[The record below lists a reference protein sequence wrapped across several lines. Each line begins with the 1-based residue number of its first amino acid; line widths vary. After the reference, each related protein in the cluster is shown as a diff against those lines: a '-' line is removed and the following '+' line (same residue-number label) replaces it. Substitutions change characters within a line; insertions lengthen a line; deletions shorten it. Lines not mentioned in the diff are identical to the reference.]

1 MEWNHQLNSI
11 SSAFDI
17 NKDGDIEFE
26 ELLHTI
32 ENNRKHSKHY
42 IESAKKHQS
51 TTSHVV
57 KSKKQM
63 QDEWRQARLEAS
75 NKAQS
80 PEMAEKEIKE
90 KDREHRRKIAEDQR
104 YRSDHIAFTNDPLK
118 GARIY
123 DAALVRKFGH
133 VNSMNELSTCR
144 FVASISVESWSSANH
159 HI

>member
-1 MEWNHQLNSI
+1 MHI
-11 SSAFDI
+11 HDI
-17 NKDGDIEFE
+17 NKDGNIEFE

-57 KSKKQM
+57 KSKKQSRM
-63 QDEWRQARLEAS
+63 SGARQRLEAS

-90 KDREHRRKIAEDQR
+90 KDRERRRKIAEDQR
-104 YRSDHIAFTNDPLK
+104 YRSQTDHIAFTNDPLK

-133 VNSMNELSTCR
+133 VNSIPYMNFPETCPDLWPP
-144 FVASISVESWSSANH
+144 VSA
-159 HI
+159 

>member
-1 MEWNHQLNSI
+1 MDAVPLLQHRHSEGQ
-11 SSAFDI
+11 
-17 NKDGDIEFE
+17 NKDGNIEFE

-75 NKAQS
+75 NKTQS

-90 KDREHRRKIAEDQR
+90 KDRERRRKITEDNDI
-104 YRSDHIAFTNDPLK
+104 DHRLITLHLQMIHLK
-118 GARIY
+118 
-123 DAALVRKFGH
+123 VH
-133 VNSMNELSTCR
+133 VSMMLLW
-144 FVASISVESWSSANH
+144 FVNLGM
-159 HI
+159 